1 MNASV
6 PHPMVYE
13 KRRWPIIDA
22 LRGVAIISM
31 VAFHA
36 TWDLYFFGY
45 STLDVTQD
53 PRGRWASHL
62 IAGTFLTLVGI
73 GLVLSVRGGFDA
85 RAFLVRLAK
94 IAGGAAIVSIG
105 TFYAMPDEWI
115 FFGILHAIALF
126 SLLAL
131 PLVMLPIGFI
141 YPVAFAILLVL
152 ALASRISL
160 DAPWLLWLGLSQ
172 HIPRTNDYVP
182 FFPWFG
188 VVVAGV
194 YIGRLALMSENIR
207 AFCAKPLPQ
216 VAKPLQWLGR
226 WSLVLYL
233 VHQPILFGAFY
244 GLDALRGEAAD
255 QRRAKQDFTAV
266 CVASCRNTA
275 NAALCETTC
284 ACIAD
289 KIGAELTKLDG
300 MGQDAALG
308 RIRNASAVCQAQ
320 PKAP

>member
-1 MNASV
+1 MTPPLA
-6 PHPMVYE
+6 
-13 KRRWPIIDA
+13 RQRWPIIDA

-45 STLDVTQD
+45 SNLDVTQD
-53 PRGRWASHL
+53 PRGRWVAHL

-85 RAFLVRLAK
+85 RAFLIRLAK
-94 IAGGAAIVSIG
+94 IAGGAALVSVG
-105 TFYAMPDEWI
+105 TFYAMPEEWI

-131 PLVMLPIGFI
+131 PLILLPMSVLYAI
-141 YPVAFAILLVL
+141 AFAFALVL
-152 ALASRISL
+152 VFASHISI

-182 FFPWFG
+182 LFPWFG
-188 VVVAGV
+188 VVIAGI
-194 YIGRLALMSENIR
+194 YIARAALMSARMR
-207 AFCAKPLPQ
+207 ALFSKPLPRI
-216 VAKPLQWLGR
+216 VKPLQVLGR
-226 WSLVLYL
+226 WSLVIYL

-244 GLDALRGEAAD
+244 GLAALQGDGAGD
-255 QRRAKQDFTAV
+255 RRAKQDFTAV
-266 CVASCRNTA
+266 CVASCRNNA
-275 NAALCETTC
+275 DAALCEKTC

-289 KIGAELTKLDG
+289 RIGADLSGLES
-300 MGQDAALG
+300 MGKDAALG
-308 RIRNASAVCQAQ
+308 RIRDVSAACQAEPKQ
-320 PKAP
+320 P